1 MTETTLLIDGDVIA
15 FTAACAVQRI
25 YEDEFGFVQP
35 FASRFEGEAVVD
47 NMLISLEMGFKST
60 HRRIALSDPKDN
72 FRKRIS
78 PDYKA
83 NRKDSV
89 RPLLLDILK
98 QYLRD
103 KYAAFHW
110 PALEADDVLGILNTE
125 PQQYPGR
132 RILCGK
138 DKDFKTVPGLYHR
151 LKDFNA
157 DGSPHVTEITP
168 WQAQKFHLWQTLA
181 GDMTDG
187 YPGCPGIGK
196 TRASV
201 ILENPVR
208 LMPSMTTIT
217 RGKNKGQP
225 VTAWRAE
232 PTVDLWAC
240 VVSHY
245 QKGLSANGTVV
256 TDWDA
261 AEAAAMQTARLAHI
275 LQHGDYLTSKDGDGG
290 IVPTIINWDATGIK
304 PQ

>member
-1 MTETTLLIDGDVIA
+1 MAALSEAGEVTLLIDGDVIA

-25 YEDEFGFVQP
+25 HEDEFGFVSP
-35 FASRFEGEAVVD
+35 FANRYEGEAVVD
-47 NMLISLEMGFKST
+47 NILIGLELAFHST
-60 HRRIALSDPKDN
+60 HRRIALSDPKAN
-72 FRKRIS
+72 FRKTIW

-98 QYLRD
+98 AYLRS

-110 PALEADDVLGILNTE
+110 PSLEADDVLGILSTE
-125 PQQYPGR
+125 PQGYPGQ
-132 RILCGK
+132 RILVGK
-138 DKDFKTVPGLYHR
+138 DKDFKTVPGDYHR
-151 LKDFNA
+151 LRDLTP
-157 DGSPHVTEITP
+157 DGKPIVQHITP
-168 WQAQKFHLWQTLA
+168 WQAQMFHLWQTLA

-196 TRASV
+196 TRASA

-208 LMPSMTTIT
+208 LMASMTTIT

-225 VTAWRAE
+225 VKAWKAE
-232 PTVDLWAC
+232 PTTDLWAC

-245 QKGLSANGTVV
+245 QKGMDA
-256 TDWDA
+256 DWNIAEHA
-261 AEAAAMQTARLAHI
+261 ALRTAQLAHI
-275 LQHGDYLTSKDGDGG
+275 LQHGDYCPDIPSQ
-290 IVPTIINWDATGIK
+290 PFNWWLPRRIK